1 MGFDNILILGG
12 TGFVGT
18 SVCEQLVQRNGGG
31 RGRIVVPT
39 RRPAHGA
46 RVQSLPTVDVVQ
58 ADVHDDAALQ
68 TLVAQADVV
77 INLVAQLHGTD
88 AAMRRTHVAL
98 PQRLAEACRK
108 AAVTRVIHVS
118 ALGLD
123 ATPLPSRYL
132 RSKAEGERALRDDP
146 SLNVT
151 ALRPSVMFGARDRS
165 TNLFASLQRIAPFM
179 PLAGAHA
186 RLQPVWVEDVAQAI
200 VACLALPESIG
211 RVYECAGPDVMTLED
226 LVRLSGRYAG
236 VERPV
241 LRLPDAVGRLQ
252 ARLMECLP
260 GDPLLSRDNL
270 DSLRVPNVAS
280 PALPGLS
287 ALGIKPASLAQVAPM
302 YLAAHLGV
310 GRLDVWRASARRH

>member
-1 MGFDNILILGG
+1 MRFRNILILGG

-31 RGRIVVPT
+31 LGRILVPT
-39 RRPAHGA
+39 RRLARGA
-46 RVQSLPTVDVVQ
+46 LVQSLPTVDVMQ
-58 ADVHDDAALQ
+58 ADVHDDHALQ
-68 TLVAQADVV
+68 GLVAQCDVV
-77 INLVAQLHGTD
+77 INLIAQLQGSDT
-88 AAMRRTHVAL
+88 AMRRTHVAL

-108 AAVTRVIHVS
+108 AAVARVIHVS

-123 ATPLPSRYL
+123 AETLPSRYL
-132 RSKAEGERALRDDP
+132 RSKAEGERVLRGDAALQ
-146 SLNVT
+146 VT
-151 ALRPSVMFGARDRS
+151 ALRPSVMFGARDHS

-211 RVYECAGPDVMTLED
+211 RVYECAGPDEMTLES

-241 LRLPDAVGRLQ
+241 LRLPGPIGRMQ
-252 ARLMECLP
+252 AWVMECLP
-260 GDPLLSRDNL
+260 GEPLLSRDNL

-280 PALPGLS
+280 PSLPGLA
-287 ALGIKPASLAQVAPM
+287 ALGIQPASLAQVAPT
-302 YLAAHLGV
+302 YLSKDLGV
-310 GRLDVWRASARRH
+310 GRLDRWRASARRH